1 MLLDII
7 IIHSIHLE
15 YHLIIVKYP
24 LYYVL
29 FKYFIAIIQLV
40 DLKNFLKFL
49 IDQLQHLYLKFDF
62 EGLQLYFVIGD
73 FIESIIIKLLKFQV
87 KLLKQVLKLI
97 MLSSNLS
104 LEFNSL
110 KIQFK
115 SLVRC

>member
-7 IIHSIHLE
+7 VIHSKHQE

-49 IDQLQHLYLKFDF
+49 IDQLQHLYSKFDF
-62 EGLQLYFVIGD
+62 EGLQLYFVIRD
-73 FIESIIIKLLKFQV
+73 FIVLIIIGLPKFQV

-97 MLSSNLS
+97 MLSSNLF
-104 LEFNSL
+104 LEFNSS
-110 KIQFK
+110 KIRFK
-115 SLVRC
+115 SLVKC